1 MADTAPLTNE
11 TGPRPSPRLTRDTG
25 PALSPGARLTAF
37 TVTVERG
44 RLRFFGS
51 VIGLEDTEF
60 TSLERAREAGH
71 HDLPV
76 PPTFLFGLELE
87 HQADAQGPDG
97 PPVDPSRVLH
107 TEQSFSYHETAH
119 AGDELVFSP
128 VITDVYRR
136 RAGTMEFVVR
146 DTAVTRPD
154 GTAVA
159 DLHQV
164 IMVRHPEGER

>member
-1 MADTAPLTNE
+1 MADTAPPTKD
-11 TGPRPSPRLTRDTG
+11 SG
-25 PALSPGARLTAF
+25 PAPAPGTALTPF

-44 RLRFFGS
+44 RLRFFGR
-51 VIGLEDTEF
+51 VVGLEDSEF
-60 TSLERAREAGH
+60 TCLDRARRAGH
-71 HDLPV
+71 PDLPV

-87 HQADAQGPDG
+87 HQSRATEQDG

-107 TEQSFSYHETAH
+107 TEQSFTYHQTAH

-136 RAGTMEFVVR
+136 RGGTMEFVVR
-146 DTAVTRPD
+146 DTAVTRTD
-154 GTAVA
+154 GTPVA

-164 IMVRHPEGER
+164 ILVRHPEAAR

>member
-1 MADTAPLTNE
+1 
-11 TGPRPSPRLTRDTG
+11 LTRDTG
-25 PALSPGARLTAF
+25 PALSPGARLAPF
-37 TVTVERG
+37 TVAVERG

-107 TEQSFSYHETAH
+107 TEQSF
-119 AGDELVFSP
+119 
-128 VITDVYRR
+128 TDVYRR

-154 GTAVA
+154 GTAIA